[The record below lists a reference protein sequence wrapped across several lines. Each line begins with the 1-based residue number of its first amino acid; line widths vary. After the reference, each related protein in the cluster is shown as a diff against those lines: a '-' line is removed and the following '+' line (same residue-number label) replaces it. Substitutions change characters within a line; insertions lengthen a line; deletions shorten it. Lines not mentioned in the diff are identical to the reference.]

1 MNTHAVWSEALEDAS
16 SEEITLFAQLA
27 PKTLSNASAPTQEGE
42 SRGKGLLLTKK
53 QIIDLRKYESA
64 ALALPYHVADVKDY
78 LNFGDPAG
86 GGAGL
91 RVDDFVKT
99 FRATRTHARRWSPLR
114 ESIMLT
120 GSQLKLFAA
129 SMAIY
134 ERSMEEVYDDV
145 RAARLLDKNNIETL
159 EQLKQLELELG
170 GKFPGIDLP
179 PGTVEDIG
187 YYLDQIYKKVGDN
200 LKVVKSIKL
209 ALDYFGYDL
218 RQHILPEIKLRLSLI
233 GSTLLPAE
241 VEMLKRQVDDR
252 ALRIEEKNTE
262 YANAVERSLGAATG
276 MNLIGLALA
285 IYLGV
290 EAENIRAE
298 RNRLYQ
304 EQEAAIEELRGKH
317 QTLGSLS
324 RVKHDLQGLELV
336 AIDADIATQN
346 LMHVW
351 NVMHLYIQSSQDA
364 VAKITDALRLRLF
377 MQAFRAVASPWKQI
391 EHDADALIAVFKE
404 ADEEYERVYGIRTRA
419 AFAMLPSID
428 YPTVD
433 TGILADSNRLMRD
446 GAIQSRVLFIRWN
459 YLPQLHQRFDAL
471 VLGVDNSSDVLK
483 EVALSTRMALEGR
496 VRRLQALDKELA
508 GALDEQD
515 VQDIEADRAGE
526 LAQMSRCVTQSTRQL
541 SDQLSTIRD
550 VFDRRLSL
558 GFVEDME
565 REQHRVEAGLKRLED
580 ERAERQKARGLASD
594 AIGLLKTGGIE
605 AIGND
610 LVLTLEHVTKLGIAP
625 PEVQLIMQAI
635 EQLKKTLAQVG
646 EGVRFLDLVRAR
658 DQLVGKIQALDADID
673 KLHSQLNAL
682 KGKVQFIRVI
692 HGIDDERQRYVG
704 QYQGVVAAYR
714 SFARLIEA
722 NAYLAQEQRS
732 LDLIHQAQ
740 RFMAFLA
747 PLALPLALH
756 G

>member
-1 MNTHAVWSEALEDAS
+1 MNAHAVWNEALVDAS
-16 SEEITLFAQLA
+16 PEDITLFAQLA
-27 PKTLSNASAPTQEGE
+27 PKTLANASAPTEEGE

-64 ALALPYHVADVKDY
+64 ALALPYTVANVRDY
-78 LNFGDPAG
+78 LNFGDTSG

-91 RVDDFVKT
+91 RVEDFVAT
-99 FRATRTHARRWSPLR
+99 FRATRSHARRWSPLR

-134 ERSMEEVYDDV
+134 EKSMEEVYDDV
-145 RAARLLDKNNIETL
+145 RASRELDKHDIRTL
-159 EQLKQLELELG
+159 AQLKQLELELG
-170 GKFPGIDLP
+170 GKFPGIELAPD
-179 PGTVEDIG
+179 TVEDVG
-187 YYLDQIYKKVGDN
+187 YYLNQIYRKVEDN
-200 LKVVKSIKL
+200 LTVVKNIKL
-209 ALDYFGYDL
+209 ALDHFGYDL

-233 GSTLLPAE
+233 GSTLLPSE
-241 VEMLKRQVDDR
+241 VEILKRQVEDR

-351 NVMHLYIQSSQDA
+351 NVMHLYVKASREA
-364 VAKITDALRLRLF
+364 VAQIDDALSLRRF
-377 MQAFRAVASPWKQI
+377 MMAFREVAAPWKQI

-404 ADEEYERVYGIRTRA
+404 ADEEYERVYGIRMRA
-419 AFAMLPSID
+419 AMAMLPSPD
-428 YPTVD
+428 YPAVD
-433 TGILADSNRLMRD
+433 LAIMADSSRLMRD
-446 GAIQSRVLFIRWN
+446 GAVQSRALFIRWN
-459 YLPQLHQRFDAL
+459 YLPQLHHRFDDL
-471 VLGVDNSSDVLK
+471 VLGVDTSSAVLNDVT
-483 EVALSTRMALEGR
+483 LSTRMALEGR
-496 VRRLQALDKELA
+496 VRRLQELGKERA
-508 GALDEQD
+508 NAMNEQD
-515 VQDIEADRAGE
+515 VQEIEADRDRE
-526 LAQMSRCVTQSTRQL
+526 RVQMSLCVTQSTRRL
-541 SDQLSTIRD
+541 GDQLSSIRD

-565 REQHRVEAGLKRLED
+565 RDQRSVEASLKRLEA
-580 ERAERQKARGLASD
+580 ERAERQKERGLASE
-594 AIGLLKTGGIE
+594 AIGLLKSGGVE
-605 AIGND
+605 GIGND
-610 LVLTLEHVTKLGIAP
+610 LVLTLEQVMKLGIAP
-625 PEVQLIMQAI
+625 PEVQLVMQAI
-635 EQLKKTLAQVG
+635 EQLKKTLVQVG
-646 EGVRFLDLVRAR
+646 EGVRFLDLVRSR
-658 DQLVGKIQALDADID
+658 DQLAGKVQALDADID
-673 KLHSQLNAL
+673 KHHGQLNAL
-682 KGKVQFIRVI
+682 KGKVQFIHVI
-692 HGIDDERQRYVG
+692 HAIDDERRRYVG
-704 QYQGVVAAYR
+704 EYQRVVAAYR

-722 NAYLAQEQRS
+722 NAYLEQEARS
-732 LDLIHQAQ
+732 VDLIDQAQ

-747 PLALPLALH
+747 PLSLPLAMH